1 MRHEGHSVSRAQFEQ
16 NLHDKESDPAFL
28 GDIKPLLSADVDYD
42 AVTAVARVREVIIE
56 KLPGAPWRGT
66 AAT

>member
-1 MRHEGHSVSRAQFEQ
+1 MKIVVDRNIPFVVKAFTPFGEVKA
-16 NLHDKESDPAFL
+16 LPA
-28 GDIKPLLSADVDYD
+28 
-42 AVTAVARVREVIIE
+42 TAITRVREVIIE